1 MYQVEKVHKQK
12 SIELKKELLN
22 FVFFSLRMRGEGI
35 VSESQTKSYSDRQ
48 RDKQWTQTWYLYYL
62 NEIVIEKFKGIA
74 IDEVCSNAYCFVWD
88 HWEVDWLTVCLA
100 GWLTDH
106 HYLTV
111 CRSQA
116 VIVSDDMYL
125 ILLHDGIFFLPIE
138 NCVWFFLD
146 LDLVLC
152 IMYIYLSIYSFPN
165 WSGVIFCVIT
175 YTLIV

>member
-1 MYQVEKVHKQK
+1 MK
-12 SIELKKELLN
+12 
-22 FVFFSLRMRGEGI
+22 GEGI
-35 VSESQTKSYSDRQ
+35 VSESQKSYSDRQ

-74 IDEVCSNAYCFVWD
+74 IDEVSSNAYCFFWD

-100 GWLTDH
+100 GWLADH

-125 ILLHDGIFFLPIE
+125 ILLHDGIFFYQLKIV
-138 NCVWFFLD
+138 CDFFFG

-152 IMYIYLSIYSFPN
+152 ISIYLSIHFRTGRGQYFA
-165 WSGVIFCVIT
+165 
-175 YTLIV
+175 